1 MTRGNILKPFTSLDK
16 NGRGYGLYYSRIWDG
31 GDGSIPKYKKIP
43 PVPAFHDFVNG
54 LDLRK
59 ISRRNR
65 IQALEAAYESWR
77 MAKDSRH
84 AEMLRQQK
92 ERDAHRLALK
102 RSPHN
107 YTSSL
112 QTRIIPLMDWAQ
124 PNLVARGYTSYHE
137 ENVSAETVFPAGANL
152 ADPWTSN
159 DDIALINK
167 IRNRLDGGV
176 GFHAGVA
183 LAEADE
189 SLRMI
194 GSSAK
199 RFRRVGESLAAGN
212 LNKAARTLINGSSA
226 HYVKGFAGL
235 NAVASNYLLWQFGV
249 RPLLHDVVDAAR
261 ALGYLSERPA
271 LQKISVRR
279 KLTAEASLAGLPYG
293 ARSSIVSS
301 GQIIAYLRANPS
313 ADVSL
318 APIDL
323 PSIVWERIPYSFVVD
338 WWVPVGAYL
347 EAQQLARSVDALF
360 VKTRV
365 SKRND
370 FGPTSGNDP
379 SALSYYSIEL
389 HGKYL
394 KRTVNVSRV
403 VSTKLTVPPPTMK
416 PLFHPDA
423 EVRLRH
429 TMEAVALIALRG
441 KALSKGFSRIFTPGT
456 RLFT

>member
-1 MTRGNILKPFTSLDK
+1 MTSGNILRPLTERDK
-16 NGRGYGLYYSRIWDG
+16 NGNGYGLYYSRVWNG
-31 GDGSIPKYKKIP
+31 GDGGIPRSTKIP
-43 PVPAFHDFVNG
+43 PIPAFHEFVNG
-54 LDLRK
+54 LDLGK

-77 MAKDSRH
+77 IAKDGRH
-84 AEMLRQQK
+84 AEILRTK
-92 ERDAHRLALK
+92 AERDARRLALK

-112 QTRIIPLMDWAQ
+112 QTRMIPLMDWAQ
-124 PNLVARGYTSYHE
+124 PNLVALGYTSYQE
-137 ENVSAETVFPAGANL
+137 ENVSAATIFPAGANL
-152 ADPWTSN
+152 SDPWTSN

-167 IRNRLDGGV
+167 IRSRLDGGV

-183 LAEADE
+183 LAEADR
-189 SLRMI
+189 SLDMI
-194 GSSAK
+194 RSSAK
-199 RFRRVGESLAAGN
+199 RFRRVGESLATGD

-279 KLTAEASLAGLPYG
+279 KLEAEASLVGLPYG

-301 GQIIAYLRANPS
+301 GQIITYLRSNPS

-323 PSIVWERIPYSFVVD
+323 PSVVWERIPYSFVVD

-347 EAQQLARSVDALF
+347 EAQQLARSVDAVF

-365 SKRND
+365 LKRND

-379 SALSYYSIEL
+379 SARTYYSVKL

-394 KRTVNVSRV
+394 QRTVNISRV
-403 VSTKLTVPPPTMK
+403 VSTNLTVPPPTMK

-441 KALSKGFSRIFTPGT
+441 RTLAKGFSRIFTPGP